1 MVNRNKMKILQIIT
15 PCSRPQNLQ
24 KIKEN
29 IEQIVTVTYDW
40 YIIFDDKTDM
50 INIISDNVKV
60 FKNNQSG
67 NFGNKERNIGLKYK
81 DDYKFVYFLDD
92 DNLLHDNFMELFNY
106 IDEISDIYVFN
117 QENRLQSG
125 TNKVCSENQIDT
137 ACFLIKSSIIK
148 NNEWNPTIYA
158 ADARFI
164 ADLQYRSVVKFIPKT
179 FCKYNALR

>member
-1 MVNRNKMKILQIIT
+1 MKTLQIIT

-29 IEQIVTVTYDW
+29 IEQVIKVSYDW
-40 YIIFDDKTDM
+40 YIVFDRNTDP
-50 INIISDNVKV
+50 IEISSDNIKV
-60 FKNNQSG
+60 YKNHDTPSG
-67 NFGNKERNIGLKYK
+67 FGNMERNYALNYK
-81 DDYKFVYFLDD
+81 DNYEFVYFLDD
-92 DNLLHDNFMELFNY
+92 DNLIHEDFMELFNY